1 MDMLFSHLYHS
12 PLGDMTLVSDDQNI
26 LGLWFNDQK
35 YFAANYD
42 MKTIKDELNE
52 PNKRASEWL
61 TAYFDGERPSPQSL
75 QLDPQVTEFRKRV
88 LNVLQQIPYGQ
99 TMSYKEISDALQN
112 NVAKKTNS
120 SRAVGG
126 AVGHNPISIII
137 PCHRV
142 IGSDGSL
149 TGYAGGVNR
158 KIALLKLEG
167 VTNL

>member
-1 MDMLFSHLYHS
+1 MLFSHLYLS